1 MKTEMVKDRE
11 SIKNEVKKSQ
21 AQIEQRM
28 DHMIE
33 IDERQNGIEATC
45 EAVKQIALDTK
56 KDIYDLMAKEK
67 VTQLSDKEELRKYE

>member
-1 MKTEMVKDRE
+1 
-11 SIKNEVKKSQ
+11 
-21 AQIEQRM
+21 M

-56 KDIYDLMAKEK
+56 KEIFELMAKEK
-67 VTQLSDKEELRKYE
+67 VAQLDDKEELRKYE

>member
-1 MKTEMVKDRE
+1 ME
-11 SIKNEVKKSQ
+11 
-21 AQIEQRM
+21 ARM

-56 KDIYDLMAKEK
+56 KDIFELIAREK
-67 VTQLSDKEELRKYE
+67 SSQLEDKQELRVYERKL